1 MVTTLVLDIAAFI
14 IIFVDVKGY
23 SQVNECFTT
32 VSDIVFSLEV

>member
-23 SQVNECFTT
+23 SQVTEYTCASPLFQ
-32 VSDIVFSLEV
+32 V